1 MRLKRYFD
9 FIKESVE
16 EKSMWRHSDEDFKW
30 YLTDFTDNGYTIDI
44 HKMFVND
51 YSENVGSWSRPHY
64 KTREILSDVLIDD
77 SRECYVIQITETPD
91 APGGDLSDSLYF
103 VKGVVES
110 ELNMKCEIML
120 NDTSTSS
127 FDWKE
132 YRAVD
137 GEDVKVDSG
146 KITRQ
151 LSTRDE
157 DVEEF
162 TDVCIVCWYE
172 EDIIIFTGEQFLD
185 YYGWDKDMTSV
196 DGKPGLKI
204 SEKGDVWV
212 RIDQDDLS
220 GIIDWRS
227 SREVSEDSLLHGV
240 EIWHSDYLI
249 DTDSLVRYHLNK
261 DALLALTKFLISEA
275 GGLEEFVNNVE
286 TDLDLEGLKED
297 EVISA
302 IVDER
307 FETTLVKA
315 AEAFGGDTFDD
326 IRRDWQSWSDQSQ
339 ADQYDDAIQSEFDN
353 KLGDLFTFE
362 KEKYRTEFKVGSK
375 WYNLFFYWILIEDKM
390 LNELYT
396 DHNYE
401 LGDLKGIGPKS
412 LPMEWFG
419 RCGESSSI
427 YVRDQYG
434 DVDTDAF
441 SKDIISQYLS

>member
-44 HKMFVND
+44 HNMFVND
-51 YSENVGSWSRPHY
+51 YSENIGSWSRPHY
-64 KTREILSDVLIDD
+64 KTREIVSDVLIND

-110 ELNMKCEIML
+110 ELGMKCEIMISKFRL
-120 NDTSTSS
+120 SGYEL
-127 FDWKE
+127 DWRE
-132 YRAVD
+132 YRAIE
-137 GEDVKVDSG
+137 GEDVKIVDG
-146 KITRQ
+146 KIERI
-151 LSTRDE
+151 SDE
-157 DVEEF
+157 TEF
-162 TDVCIVCWYE
+162 DNVCIVCWYE
-172 EDIIIFTGEQFLD
+172 EDIKFTGEQFLD
-185 YYGWDKDMTSV
+185 YYDWDKDMTST

-204 SEKGDVWV
+204 SEKGDIWV
-212 RIDQDDLS
+212 RIDQDDMS
-220 GIIDWRS
+220 GIIDWQS
-227 SREVSEDSLLHGV
+227 SREVSEDSLLNGV

-339 ADQYDDAIQSEFDN
+339 ADQYDDAIQYAFDD
-353 KLGDLFTFE
+353 KLGDFFTFE
-362 KEKYRTEFKVGSK
+362 KEEYRTEFKSGSK
-375 WYNLFFYWILIEDKM
+375 YYNLFFYWILIEDKM
-390 LNELYT
+390 LSELYT
-396 DHNYE
+396 DHTYE
-401 LGDLKGIGPKS
+401 LDDLKNIGPKS
-412 LPMEWFG
+412 LPMEWFS
-419 RCGESSSI
+419 RCGDSSSI

-441 SKDIISQYLS
+441 SKDTISQYLS

>member
-51 YSENVGSWSRPHY
+51 YSENIGSWSRPHY
-64 KTREILSDVLIDD
+64 KTREIVSDVLIND

-110 ELNMKCEIML
+110 ELGMKCEIML
-120 NDTSTSS
+120 SGYELDVAYARAWR
-127 FDWKE
+127 D
-132 YRAVD
+132 YRAIE
-137 GEDVKVDSG
+137 GEDVKIVDG
-146 KITRQ
+146 KIERI
-151 LSTRDE
+151 SDE
-157 DVEEF
+157 KEF
-162 TDVCIVCWYE
+162 DNVCIVCWYE
-172 EDIIIFTGEQFLD
+172 EDIKFTGEQFLD
-185 YYGWDKDMTSV
+185 YYDWDKEMTST

-204 SEKGDVWV
+204 SEKGGIWV

-220 GIIDWRS
+220 GIIDWKS

-240 EIWHSDYLI
+240 EIWHSDFLI

-339 ADQYDDAIQSEFDN
+339 ADQYDEAIQDAFDD

-362 KEKYRTEFKVGSK
+362 KEQYRTEFKVGSK
-375 WYNLFFYWILIEDKM
+375 YYNLFFYWILIEDKM
-390 LNELYT
+390 LSELYT
-396 DHNYE
+396 DHTYE
-401 LGDLKGIGPKS
+401 LDDLKGIGPKS

-419 RCGESSSI
+419 ICGESSSI

-441 SKDIISQYLS
+441 SKDTISQYLG